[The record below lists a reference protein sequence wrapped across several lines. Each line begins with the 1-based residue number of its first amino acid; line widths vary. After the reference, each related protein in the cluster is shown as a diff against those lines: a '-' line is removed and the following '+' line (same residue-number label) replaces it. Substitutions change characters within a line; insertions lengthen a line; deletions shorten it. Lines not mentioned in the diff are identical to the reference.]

1 MRIDILT
8 LFPEMFSSPFS
19 ESIIDRARKNGLL
32 DINTKNIRD
41 FAADKHQQVDDYPYG
56 GGAGM
61 VMKVDVLSQ
70 AIRSVK
76 SDRARVIYMS
86 PQGKR
91 LCQET
96 VVRLAREEKLVLVC
110 GHYEGIDER
119 VMPLIDE
126 EISIGDYIL
135 TGGEL
140 GAMVLVD
147 AVARLIPGV
156 LGDDSSS
163 QEESF
168 SVGLLEYPHY
178 TRPRFFEDM
187 EVPEVLLSGHHEE
200 IRRWRRKLSLLR
212 TLLKRPDLLL
222 NRDYDN
228 EERLLLEALL
238 FGDASSPSKNRKT
251 RKKQEL

>member
-8 LFPEMFSSPFS
+8 LFPEMFESPFNA
-19 ESIIDRARKNGLL
+19 SIIDRARKNGLL
-32 DINTKNIRD
+32 EIKMTNIRD
-41 FAADKHQQVDDYPYG
+41 YAPDKHQQVDDYPYG

-61 VMKVDVLSQ
+61 VMKVDVLSR
-70 AIRSVK
+70 AIRDVK
-76 SDRARVIYMS
+76 AEDARVIYLS
-86 PQGKR
+86 PQGPR
-91 LCQET
+91 LTQET
-96 VVRLAREEKLVLVC
+96 VARLSGEKQLILVC

-156 LGDDSSS
+156 LGDEHSS

-168 SVGLLEYPHY
+168 SNGLLEYPHY
-178 TRPRFFEDM
+178 TRPRVFEDM
-187 EVPEVLLSGHHEE
+187 EVPDILLSGHHAE
-200 IRRWRRKLSLLR
+200 IRRWRMKLSLTR
-212 TLLKRPDLLL
+212 TLLKRPELLL
-222 NRDYDN
+222 NRQYDKD
-228 EERLLLEALL
+228 ERLLLEEIL
-238 FGDASSPSKNRKT
+238 FGRE
-251 RKKQEL
+251 KKKR

>member
-8 LFPEMFSSPFS
+8 LFPDMFVSPFND
-19 ESIIDRARKNGLL
+19 SILDRARKKGLL
-32 DINTKNIRD
+32 EISMVNIRD
-41 FAADKHQQVDDYPYG
+41 FALDKHQQVDDYPYG

-61 VMKVDVLSQ
+61 VMKADVLSR
-70 AIRSVK
+70 AIRAVK
-76 SDRARVIYMS
+76 KDHTRVIYLS

-91 LCQET
+91 LDQAT
-96 VVRLAREEKLVLVC
+96 VVRLAREEQLLLLC

-156 LGDDSSS
+156 LGDDTSA

-168 SVGLLEYPHY
+168 TDGLLEYPHY
-178 TRPRFFEDM
+178 TRPSVFDEM
-187 EVPEVLLSGHHEE
+187 EVPEVLLSGHHEA

-222 NRDYDN
+222 NREYDK
-228 EERLLLEALL
+228 EERVLLEEIL
-238 FGDASSPSKNRKT
+238 FAGE
-251 RKKQEL
+251 KKKR